1 MKEIKRNKTNKANK
15 TNKVIKTNKTIKL
28 THFPIDI
35 SKEFCKKLINSDDS
49 AENLYNKKLTFKKPS
64 KDEEINVTWD
74 FMKLR
79 QGILD
84 TISKRIYGWYHENT
98 SSCGNSTFDA
108 INAFSKFKII
118 PNYLNP
124 DKNVSFAKNI
134 TLHSNELG
142 VSKFVSKC
150 PFFTAPYGCA
160 SEYGGKSNEI
170 STMLGT
176 IKADGVYTLACLSEY
191 SLEYSV
197 NILKQNTNDS
207 NPFYMYQLYLTGDND
222 INISLIERA
231 KLCGV
236 SVIMIT
242 IDTGSNNHGGVG
254 LLEDQS
260 DLTFQRNFCGNLF
273 YDPVFNIKCYKEKK
287 CVGIKDKSVLSV
299 VSEYLGV
306 PIDTLVSSY
315 NFTDSFDYAKYI
327 QGKGMGAVNTCNENN
342 KNYDLSIK
350 NIAKICHAS
359 KSLCK
364 YVKRKITKGMP
375 MVIKGCV
382 CVENA
387 LELQKAG
394 ADGIYVSNHGGRFI
408 YNSVPPL
415 NIVNDIRNAVK
426 KVNKDFGVWF
436 DGGIR
441 NGQDIFTAYT
451 QGAEFVGIGRPIIY
465 ACVLYGEPGVS
476 SITKKLRF
484 ELEGQCKLCGQNDLN
499 DYNKLKKN
507 INDKYIL

>member
-1 MKEIKRNKTNKANK
+1 MKEIKTKKMKKPTKLNKTMK
-15 TNKVIKTNKTIKL
+15 I
-28 THFPIDI
+28 THYPIDL
-35 SKEFCKKLINSDDS
+35 SKEFLTKLVNSDNLG
-49 AENLYNKKLTFKKPS
+49 ANLYNKKLTYNKPS
-64 KDEEINVTWD
+64 ADEEVNVTWD

-84 TISKRIYGWYHENT
+84 TISKRLYGWYHENT
-98 SSCGNSTFDA
+98 SSAGNSTFDA
-108 INAFSKFKII
+108 IEAYSKIKII

-124 DKNVSFAKNI
+124 DKNISLEKNI
-134 TLHSNELG
+134 ILHSNELG

-160 SEYGGKSNEI
+160 SEYGGKSNEV

-176 IKADGVYTLACLSEY
+176 IKADGIYTIACLTEY
-191 SLEYSV
+191 NLEYLV
-197 NILKQNTNDS
+197 DILKENTKES
-207 NPFYMYQLYLTGDND
+207 NPFYMFQLYLTGDND

-231 KLCGV
+231 KMCDV

-242 IDTGSNNHGGVG
+242 IDTGANNHGGVG
-254 LLEDQS
+254 LLENQS

-287 CVGIKDKSVLSV
+287 CVGTKDKSVLSV
-299 VSEYLGV
+299 VSENLNV

-315 NFTDSFDYAKYI
+315 SFADSFDYAKAV
-327 QGKGMGAVNTCNENN
+327 QGGGMGAENVTNENS

-350 NIAKICHAS
+350 NIASICHSS

-375 MVIKGCV
+375 MVVKGCV
-382 CVENA
+382 SVENA
-387 LELQKAG
+387 LEVQKAN

-408 YNSVPPL
+408 YNSVAPL
-415 NIVNDIRNAVK
+415 NIVTDIRNAVK
-426 KVNKDFGVWF
+426 KVNKDFGVWL

-441 NGQDIFTAYT
+441 NGQDVLTAYT
-451 QGAEFVGIGRPIIY
+451 QGAEFVGVGRPIIY

-476 SITKKLRF
+476 STTKKLRF

-507 INDKYIL
+507 VNDKYIE